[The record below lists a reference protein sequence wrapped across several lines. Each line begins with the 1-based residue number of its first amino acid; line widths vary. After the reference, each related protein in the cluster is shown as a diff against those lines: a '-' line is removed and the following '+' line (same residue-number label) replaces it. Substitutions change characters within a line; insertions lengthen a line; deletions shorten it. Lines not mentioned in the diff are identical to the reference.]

1 MMLSGHGAPC
11 SAHLKLV
18 CLPMPL
24 HSLERVEILTGL
36 LAVVVALVAAARLLK
51 IPFPILLV
59 LGGLALGFI
68 PGLPALQMPPDLV
81 LFIFLPPL
89 IYDQAWFTSWR
100 DFRANLRPILLLA
113 IGLVVTTTLAIA
125 AVAHALIPGVSWPV
139 AFVLGAVV
147 APTDTVA
154 AGAIANQLH
163 LPRRIVTVLEGE
175 SLVNDASALVLYGLA
190 VAAVVT
196 GHFSLGHALLSFV
209 RVCIGG
215 IALGLALG
223 WLCGQ
228 IFRSLLR
235 LNDAAIANTAGLLA
249 PFIAYLPAEQLGL
262 SGVLAVVAMG
272 LYLGRHEAGIL
283 SAEVRL
289 QAAGFWKML
298 VFLLNGLLFIL
309 VGLQLKTIMARLAHH
324 PFQDLLR
331 DAGIICLTVIVV
343 RIAWVF
349 PATYLPR
356 WLIPV
361 LRRNDPAP
369 GWRLPA
375 VLAWTG
381 IRGGISLT
389 AALAIPLTA
398 QGAAFPQRDLI
409 LFLTFSVIL
418 TTLVLQGL
426 SLPPLIKVL
435 GISDDS
441 RTENEETRA
450 RLTVAQT
457 AREWLEGIGE
467 DDDSV
472 SPDLLV
478 SLRGHYESQIE
489 RYQARIDAA
498 DSQVGLEQSRQS
510 SLSLKRDI
518 IAAQRDALIH
528 LRDQGDISDDILHRI
543 ENDLDLEEQRITP

>member
-1 MMLSGHGAPC
+1 
-11 SAHLKLV
+11 
-18 CLPMPL
+18 
-24 HSLERVEILTGL
+24 
-36 LAVVVALVAAARLLK
+36 
-51 IPFPILLV
+51 
-59 LGGLALGFI
+59 
-68 PGLPALQMPPDLV
+68 
-81 LFIFLPPL
+81 
-89 IYDQAWFTSWR
+89 
-100 DFRANLRPILLLA
+100 
-113 IGLVVTTTLAIA
+113 
-125 AVAHALIPGVSWPV
+125 
-139 AFVLGAVV
+139 
-147 APTDTVA
+147 
-154 AGAIANQLH
+154 
-163 LPRRIVTVLEGE
+163 
-175 SLVNDASALVLYGLA
+175 
-190 VAAVVT
+190 
-196 GHFSLGHALLSFV
+196 
-209 RVCIGG
+209 
-215 IALGLALG
+215 
-223 WLCGQ
+223 
-228 IFRSLLR
+228 
-235 LNDAAIANTAGLLA
+235 
-249 PFIAYLPAEQLGL
+249 
-262 SGVLAVVAMG
+262 
-272 LYLGRHEAGIL
+272 
-283 SAEVRL
+283 
-289 QAAGFWKML
+289 
-298 VFLLNGLLFIL
+298 
-309 VGLQLKTIMARLAHH
+309 
-324 PFQDLLR
+324 
-331 DAGIICLTVIVV
+331 VIVV